1 MPYTTTKKYL
11 NIRDYLL
18 CVLPILAFVSMQYRV
33 NATLLNASLIITFF
47 VLISIWLLSANYF
60 ITNDFIILVINIIT
74 LLITVAFFPGT
85 GVALNFLNILST

>member
-1 MPYTTTKKYL
+1 MTNTTTKKYL

-47 VLISIWLLSANYF
+47 VLISIC
-60 ITNDFIILVINIIT
+60 FIII
-74 LLITVAFFPGT
+74 
-85 GVALNFLNILST
+85 